1 MKSKL
6 FLVNVSIRLT
16 LLFGNMALFC
26 FYYKSPWPVW
36 SLMLLG
42 FIAQFVLF
50 LNYLQRTHRDLHKLF
65 EAIKYDDFSFTF
77 SRKPNDKHLDLLYA
91 SFNNVMSI
99 FRSTRMKGE
108 EYRHFLKTVVQHV
121 GIPLLAFD
129 TNRNIEIV
137 NSSAKKFLKV
147 NRLNSL
153 KELSEPYPDFYHILL
168 LIKNGEK
175 RNVKFVS
182 DQEVVTLAIYGVEF
196 IIEGRLIKLIT
207 LVNISRELAEK
218 ELESWLALLK
228 VLTHEIMNSM
238 TPISSLSSSVSKLLA
253 GTDANE
259 HKIEQIIPAIET
271 IERRS
276 TGMVKFLSSFRSLT
290 SLPRPEFSIVPLA
303 YLFKEIESLVSPELS
318 IRNISF
324 STTIDPSTLQITA
337 DKQLII
343 QVLINLIANAREA
356 VESSKSPII
365 QLSARMTDNQV
376 VIAVEDNGPGI
387 LSEVQEKVFIP
398 FFTTKKAGS
407 GIGLSISRLI
417 MQAHKGVIK
426 LESFPEKNI
435 TKVSLVF

>member
-1 MKSKL
+1 M
-6 FLVNVSIRLT
+6 
-16 LLFGNMALFC
+16 LLFCNVALVC
-26 FYYKSPWPVW
+26 FYYKSPWPIW
-36 SLMLLG
+36 ALMTLV

-50 LNYLQRTHRDLHKLF
+50 LKYLDRTHRDLYKLF

-77 SRKPNDKHLDLLYA
+77 SRKSNDKHLDALYA
-91 SFNNVMSI
+91 AFNDVMST
-99 FRSTRMKGE
+99 FRATRMKGE

-129 TNRNIEIV
+129 TNGEIEII

-153 KELSEPYPDFYHILL
+153 KELLEPYPEFYNLL
-168 LIKNGEK
+168 PLIKNGEK

-182 DQEVVTLAIYGVEF
+182 DQEVITLAIYGVEF
-196 IIEGRLIKLIT
+196 IIEGRLIKLVT

-218 ELESWLALLK
+218 ELESWLSLLK

-238 TPISSLSSSVSKLLA
+238 TPISSLSSSINKLLA
-253 GTDANE
+253 GSDSNE
-259 HKIEQIIPAIET
+259 EKIDQIIPAIET

-290 SLPRPEFSIVPLA
+290 SLPRPEFSIISLDL
-303 YLFKEIESLVSPELS
+303 LFKEMETLITPELKDLK
-318 IRNISF
+318 ISF
-324 STTIDPSTLQITA
+324 ITTIEPSTLQITA
-337 DKQLII
+337 DKQLIV

-356 VESSKSPII
+356 IGAVRNPVIHLSGRMSENQII
-365 QLSARMTDNQV
+365 
-376 VIAVEDNGPGI
+376 IAVEDNGPGI
-387 LSEVQEKVFIP
+387 LAEVQEKVFIP
-398 FFTTKKAGS
+398 FFTTKKTGT

-426 LESFPEKNI
+426 LESVPERNT